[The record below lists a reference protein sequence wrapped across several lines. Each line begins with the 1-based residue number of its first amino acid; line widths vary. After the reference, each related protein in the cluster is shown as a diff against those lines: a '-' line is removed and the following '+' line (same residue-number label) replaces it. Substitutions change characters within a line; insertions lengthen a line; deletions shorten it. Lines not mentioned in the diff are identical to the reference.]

1 MRENPIANVQFVV
14 PTGNFGDIL
23 AGFYAK
29 RLGLPMK
36 ELVVATNENDIL
48 QRFWKTGRY
57 EKKDSSATKTTTG
70 AAETEV
76 VQGSS
81 DGSQA
86 QQTGGVKETM
96 SPAMDILVSSN
107 FERLLFYL
115 AYDTQAIP
123 RSNVADS
130 ASVEQPKA
138 EVAGAGNAASSED
151 RVRRAQ
157 AAVKGWMDE
166 LKQNGSVDLGSV
178 LQRAKEDFKAE
189 RVSDDETAQ
198 TIKEYYK
205 REGRFG
211 RYVVDPHTAVGLEA
225 TRRVSKTA

>member
-1 MRENPIANVQFVV
+1 
-14 PTGNFGDIL
+14 
-23 AGFYAK
+23 
-29 RLGLPMK
+29 MK
-36 ELVVATNENDIL
+36 ELVAATTENDIL

-57 EKKDSSATKTTTG
+57 EKKDSSASTEG

-86 QQTGGVKETM
+86 QTTGGVKETM

-123 RSNVADS
+123 RSNVAED

-138 EVAGAGNAASSED
+138 EVAGAGNAASQED

-166 LKQNGSVDLGSV
+166 LKKNGSVDLGSV

-189 RVSDDETAQ
+189 RVSDKETAEQ
-198 TIKEYYK
+198 IKKYYS
-205 REGRFG
+205 RESKYGP
-211 RYVVDPHTAVGLEA
+211 YVVDPHTAVGLEA
-225 TRRVSKTA
+225 TQRVAKTA

>member
-1 MRENPIANVQFVV
+1 
-14 PTGNFGDIL
+14 L

-48 QRFWKTGRY
+48 QRFWKTGKY
-57 EKKDSSATKTTTG
+57 EKKDSSATTSSESV
-70 AAETEV
+70 AETEI

-86 QQTGGVKETM
+86 QNNGGVKETL

-115 AYDTQAIP
+115 AYDTQAVP
-123 RSNVADS
+123 RSNVAGDG
-130 ASVEQPKA
+130 VEEPRA
-138 EVAGAGNAASSED
+138 ELAGAGNAASKED

-157 AAVKGWMDE
+157 ASVKGWMDE
-166 LKQNGSVDLGSV
+166 LKKNGSVDLGSV
-178 LQRAKEDFKAE
+178 LSRAQEDFKAE
-189 RVSDDETAQ
+189 RVSDEETAKQ
-198 TIKEYYK
+198 IKHFYS
-205 REGRFG
+205 RESKFG
-211 RYVVDPHTAVGLEA
+211 PYVVDPHTAVGLEA
-225 TRRVSKTA
+225 TQRVAKTA